1 MTCIIY
7 GENTQE
13 VRDNLKSM
21 IENHKKSLAYHEHE
35 RDKAKKRFEEY
46 SMNAEHVKNVV
57 DFMESD
63 LAELE
68 ATKED

>member
-1 MTCIIY
+1 MTYILY

-21 IENHKKSLAYHEHE
+21 IENHKKSLSYHEQE
-35 RDKAKKRFEEY
+35 RDEAKKRFEEY
-46 SMNAEHVKNVV
+46 SRNVEHVKNIV
-57 DFMESD
+57 DLMESD
-63 LAELE
+63 FAELE